1 MSEQKNGKEMLTDLK
16 LCRMKNGQK
25 ITKEFLRRKTKMNHT
40 LLEVLSV
47 WWIVVAIDLSVVY
60 AFVRIV
66 KNTEDSKV

>member
-1 MSEQKNGKEMLTDLK
+1 
-16 LCRMKNGQK
+16 
-25 ITKEFLRRKTKMNHT
+25 MNHT

-66 KNTEDSKV
+66 KNTEDLEV